1 MHDNTI
7 ICDLS
12 AMGYANNY
20 TLTSSGE
27 LLHKDTMQPVKYKNA
42 RYISLKRADGKRVR
56 RSLKSLM
63 RQAFGIEYAV
73 DLIDELPGETWVAL
87 DEKQK
92 YWVSNYGRVKSY
104 SRTEA
109 FLLQQT
115 PNQKGY
121 LRVDLRSIG
130 LGCAS
135 VHRLVGFSFIPN
147 DQPTEKTT
155 IDHIDENK
163 NNNSISNLRWLSQ
176 GDNVRAYQENKK
188 KRELAASGNGKDS

>member
-63 RQAFGIEYAV
+63 R
-73 DLIDELPGETWVAL
+73 
-87 DEKQK
+87 
-92 YWVSNYGRVKSY
+92 
-104 SRTEA
+104 
-109 FLLQQT
+109 
-115 PNQKGY
+115 
-121 LRVDLRSIG
+121 
-130 LGCAS
+130 
-135 VHRLVGFSFIPN
+135 
-147 DQPTEKTT
+147 
-155 IDHIDENK
+155 
-163 NNNSISNLRWLSQ
+163 
-176 GDNVRAYQENKK
+176 
-188 KRELAASGNGKDS
+188 